1 MSKHISFKRIF
12 IVLVILTAVVYF
24 GCEKKTDQSEE
35 PKDNSDTEVIISDTT
50 SDDLNTEVKEPNEET
65 KITIPDI
72 RGTWTGKF
80 DGKSTTL
87 EITEQT
93 DSSFLGKISINYKQ
107 TLNQNVKGNF
117 SPTTLKITMIDQ
129 LHSKYMGKYNGK
141 FGENYNSFSGTFTK
155 NRDGSQYTF
164 NLKK

>member
-1 MSKHISFKRIF
+1 MSKHKSKKMIF
-12 IVLVILTAVVYF
+12 VSLVLFVSVVYF
-24 GCEKKTDQSEE
+24 GCEKKTD
-35 PKDNSDTEVIISDTT
+35 
-50 SDDLNTEVKEPNEET
+50 NTEVKTDNSEIEEITPDTTSGDSIEELKDPVEET
-65 KITIPDI
+65 EIVIPDLK
-72 RGTWTGKF
+72 GSWTGKF

-93 DSSFLGKISINYKQ
+93 DSSFMGKISIKYKQ

-141 FGENYNSFSGTFTK
+141 FGEDYNSFSGTFTK
-155 NRDGSQYTF
+155 NRDGSQYKF

>member
-1 MSKHISFKRIF
+1 MSKDISFKGIF
-12 IVLVILTAVVYF
+12 AVLVMITSVVYF

>member
-12 IVLVILTAVVYF
+12 IVLVMLTSVVYF
-24 GCEKKTDQSEE
+24 GCEKKTDNTEVE
-35 PKDNSDTEVIISDTT
+35 IDNSETEEIISDTT
-50 SDDLNTEVKEPNEET
+50 SGDPTEELKDPVEET
-65 KITIPDI
+65 EIVLPDLK
-72 RGTWTGKF
+72 GTWTGKF

-87 EITEQT
+87 VITEQT

>member
-1 MSKHISFKRIF
+1 
-12 IVLVILTAVVYF
+12 VLVMLTSVVYF
-24 GCEKKTDQSEE
+24 GCEKKTDTSEE
-35 PKDNSDTEVIISDTT
+35 PIDNGDTEVITTDTT
-50 SDDLNTEVKEPNEET
+50 SGDSTEELKDPVEENE
-65 KITIPDI
+65 IVIPDLK
-72 RGTWTGKF
+72 GTWTGKF

-93 DSSFLGKISINYKQ
+93 DSSFFGKISINYKQ

-117 SPTTLKITMIDQ
+117 SPTALKITMIDQ
-129 LHSKYMGKYNGK
+129 LHSKFMGKYNGK